1 MSTAVPGSNT
11 MDRGAANPVLEAH
24 IASAKTL
31 SIRQTR
37 KGWCQECLG
46 CEAKDEFKFF
56 KEGEHMANRINLLM
70 HSKTRAAVFA
80 FAAPRA
86 IPTRCQ

>member
-11 MDRGAANPVLEAH
+11 MDRGAANPALEAH

-56 KEGEHMANRINLLM
+56 KEGEHMVIVIALLWCV
-70 HSKTRAAVFA
+70 TRHHLYLHL
-80 FAAPRA
+80 
-86 IPTRCQ
+86 ILLGS

>member
-56 KEGEHMANRINLLM
+56 KQGWNQTHLLM

-80 FAAPRA
+80 SAAPRA

>member
-56 KEGEHMANRINLLM
+56 KQGELCNITLL
-70 HSKTRAAVFA
+70 KAVLMKFTFHFA
-80 FAAPRA
+80 
-86 IPTRCQ
+86 QS